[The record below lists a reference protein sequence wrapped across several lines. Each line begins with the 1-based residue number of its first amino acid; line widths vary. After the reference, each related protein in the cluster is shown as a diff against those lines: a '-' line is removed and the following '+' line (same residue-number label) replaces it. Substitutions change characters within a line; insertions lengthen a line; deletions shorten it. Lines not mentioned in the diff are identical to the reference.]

1 MGVSLRRRGLAEPR
15 RCSFYLDL
23 PGDRAAG
30 VALGL
35 LSQGCL
41 PSQGPGPTPASPG
54 GCKDS
59 GMWLALSDIRASRQR
74 AGASPGIGISAG
86 FRLTCSL
93 QSQTQLRAHGKLL
106 MFENLILVMKGI
118 KTTTS
123 ATCCPCLVTEGHSD
137 PPQKLTPLSQ
147 RAWPLAGARG
157 VPCTPRV
164 APQART
170 AGTGDGN
177 PGAPP
182 FSKRHRDSMP
192 ALLTDCQSLV
202 SVKSP
207 GGSSQ
212 ACLPSIHPQMSAEHL
227 LCARLYLL

>member
-1 MGVSLRRRGLAEPR
+1 MRPQAS
-15 RCSFYLDL
+15 
-23 PGDRAAG
+23 
-30 VALGL
+30 ALE
-35 LSQGCL
+35 
-41 PSQGPGPTPASPG
+41 
-54 GCKDS
+54 
-59 GMWLALSDIRASRQR
+59 
-74 AGASPGIGISAG
+74 GISAG
-86 FRLTCSL
+86 FGLTCSL
-93 QSQTQLRAHGKLL
+93 QSQTQLGAHGQL
-106 MFENLILVMKGI
+106 MIFENIILAMTGI

-123 ATCCPCLVTEGHSD
+123 TTCCPCHVTAGHSD

-147 RAWPLAGARG
+147 REASVAIQRGHSVGALG

-170 AGTGDGN
+170 VGTGEGN

-182 FSKRHRDSMP
+182 FSKCHRDSTP
-192 ALLTDCQSLV
+192 VPLTDCQSPA